1 MTTRYA
7 QLQEQKDN
15 AVENIVRTTSRYADL
30 EERSQ
35 ARRATYHLVKD
46 RRAFWLGF
54 AIITGIPFGA
64 CVIANTSTWSLG
76 VSRDVPGWVVGFL
89 GAAALIAIVGLINLS
104 VKTSEAH
111 NAWQY
116 TRDEIVAAASRA
128 ASEYR
133 WYEQSDKEMKLIDET
148 VDEAVAEALKNR
160 AVSRDNEA
168 QRVSERAQAAGKSGF
183 IATTPEGF
191 VPVEDVKGARF

>member
-7 QLQEQKDN
+7 QLREQKDN
-15 AVENIVRTTSRYADL
+15 AVESIVRTTSRYAEL

-35 ARRATYHLVKD
+35 ARRATYHQVKD
-46 RRAFWLGF
+46 RRAFWMGF
-54 AIITGIPFGA
+54 AITTVIPFGA

-111 NAWQY
+111 EAWQY

-128 ASEYR
+128 ATDYR
-133 WYEQSDKEMKLIDET
+133 WYEQAEKEMNIIDET
-148 VDEAVAEALKNR
+148 VDEAVAEALNDR
-160 AVSRDNEA
+160 GERLTTEA
-168 QRVSERAQAAGKSGF
+168 NRVSERAQAQGKSGF

-191 VPVEDVKGARF
+191 VPIEDKGARF